1 MEVRCEFYTRG
12 VVVEYRRLGRSGV
25 KISEISLGSWLTYG
39 GSVAEEQATA
49 CVHKAYESGINFFDT
64 ANVYMRGAAE
74 EIVGRALR
82 GFDRDSYFLATKV
95 FFPMGEGPNDRGLS
109 RKHITEQCHASL
121 KRLGVDYVD
130 LYQCHRYDANTPLEE
145 TLRTLDDLVR
155 QGKVLYIGVSEWTA
169 DQISDALV
177 IAKEMNLDRIVSNQ
191 PRYNMIQR
199 QIEVEVVPLSEREGV
214 GQVVFSPLAQGIL
227 TGKYRPGEAPEQGT
241 RAADSE
247 SNRFMRELMNEE
259 VLSAVEALR
268 SVASDADLSMS
279 QLALAWVLRQ
289 ENVSSAIIGA
299 SRPEQVED
307 NAGASGA
314 KLSSDMI
321 SEIDRI
327 LDRRDR
333 ARLGNG
339 LGLLSLPSLRA
350 VL

>member
-1 MEVRCEFYTRG
+1 VFYTRE

-49 CVHKAYESGINFFDT
+49 CVHKAYEIGINFFDT

-82 GFDRDSYFLATKV
+82 GFERDSYFLATKV
-95 FFPMGEGPNDRGLS
+95 FFPMDEGPNDRGLS

-314 KLSSDMI
+314 KLSPDMI

-327 LDRRDR
+327 L
-333 ARLGNG
+333 NG
-339 LGLLSLPSLRA
+339 VIVRG
-350 VL
+350 